1 MKSRWQALQLC
12 LDTVV
17 VIVVQVIDQFSLEV
31 LHGLEFLQIEQ
42 LTFEQTEE
50 ILHHC
55 IVQTVTLSA
64 HTLPDTLVFQ
74 HLLILCVLV
83 VPSLVRMKNQPCP
96 IWNCLKASESMVVT
110 MLRTGRSEMM

>member
-1 MKSRWQALQLC
+1 MKSRRQALQLC

-17 VIVVQVIDQFSLEV
+17 VIVVQVIDQLSLEV

-42 LTFEQTEE
+42 LAFEQTEE
-50 ILHHC
+50 ILHHG

-74 HLLILCVLV
+74 HLLILSVLV
-83 VPSLVRMKNQPCP
+83 VPSLGRNYIFLPFWICTMV
-96 IWNCLKASESMVVT
+96 IWSATPSQT
-110 MLRTGRSEMM
+110 DRF

>member
-1 MKSRWQALQLC
+1 MKSRRQALQLC
-12 LDTVV
+12 LDTAVV
-17 VIVVQVIDQFSLEV
+17 VVVQVIDQFLLEV

-50 ILHHC
+50 ILHHG

-74 HLLILCVLV
+74 HLLILSVLV

-96 IWNCLKASESMVVT
+96 IWNCLKGFGKHGGYHAQN
-110 MLRTGRSEMM
+110 RSV